1 MNTIGFSTVEKEVI
15 CRFVNLGS
23 MHSLYRK
30 VNDGYLDHIPL
41 IGELSQVVF
50 HIFLLSQFDE
60 KFRKQYPK
68 NPFYRLGSEVILPIP
83 DEYEDLDIDPSK
95 LLAEFNLF
103 GSISEMESDEAYYL
117 PCTPHERLLLTLTE
131 GEITVWRAEDF

>member
-1 MNTIGFSTVEKEVI
+1 
-15 CRFVNLGS
+15 
-23 MHSLYRK
+23 MHTLYRK
-30 VNDGYLDHIPL
+30 VNEGYLDHIPL

-50 HIFLLSQFDE
+50 HIFLISQFDE

-68 NPFYRLGSEVILPIP
+68 NPLYRLGSEVILPIP
-83 DEYEDLDIDPSK
+83 DEYEDLYMDPSK
-95 LLAEFNLF
+95 VLSEFNLF
-103 GSISEMESDEAYYL
+103 GSISEIESDEPYYL